1 LLALRKGIKENT
13 TNIDLPKIGLID
25 SKSGASAEWFK
36 NTVSKYCN
44 SHHKIIENPILEEFG
59 VILIE
64 NVDTKQV
71 NVLKVTTDN
80 LDFKHYFD
88 KNKTRRL
95 ITGGVESDR
104 V

>member
-44 SHHKIIENPILEEFG
+44 SHHKII
-59 VILIE
+59 
-64 NVDTKQV
+64 
-71 NVLKVTTDN
+71 
-80 LDFKHYFD
+80 
-88 KNKTRRL
+88 
-95 ITGGVESDR
+95 
-104 V
+104 